1 MQNSAEDASGK
12 HSLMDIPAMDSEYS
26 AAVESGN
33 MQEAQRL
40 VDAAAK
46 AAGYN
51 SEPLYHGTK
60 SFGFAKIDTA
70 QADDKMSFFATSNP
84 DMAQTYSGKK
94 EIRL

>member
-1 MQNSAEDASGK
+1 MQNSEEDASGK

-40 VDAAAK
+40 VDEAAK

-60 SFGFAKIDTA
+60 SFGFTKIDTA
-70 QADDKMSFFATSNP
+70 QADDKMSFLCDFQSRHGA
-84 DMAQTYSGKK
+84 DLQRQKRK
-94 EIRL
+94 